1 VASGSLPAGPISS
14 VAVTRY
20 ATITGVG
27 SSLPPRLVPNTWF
40 ESQVDTTDGW
50 IRDRTGIEARH
61 FAADGVVTSDL
72 AVDAALI
79 ALESAG
85 ITPQQVDVI
94 ICASVT
100 GDTPFPATAVWVQQK
115 LGLSCPAFDVNAACA
130 GFSYGLATATAFV
143 QAGTADTVLLVGAEV
158 FSRILDF
165 SDRQTCVLFGDGAG
179 ATVIQASDRPGIE
192 ETVLGAD
199 GRAAE
204 ILIMPGGGS
213 REPATPE
220 SVQALRH
227 RIRMPN
233 GREVFKRAVTEMAA
247 ACRAVLEKNGHTADD
262 VDLLIPHQANARIMI
277 AVAERLGIP
286 LERAVVDVAEVG
298 NTSAA
303 SIPIAMDRAW
313 RAGRMKEGDLVLFTS
328 FGAGLTWGATVMRWT
343 MPEVRS

>member
-1 VASGSLPAGPISS
+1 
-14 VAVTRY
+14 VAVSRH

-40 ESQVDTTDGW
+40 EAQVDTTDEW
-50 IRDRTGIEARH
+50 IRSRTGIEARH
-61 FAADGVVTSDL
+61 FADDGVVTSDL
-72 AVDAALI
+72 AVEASRI
-79 ALESAG
+79 ALRTAG
-85 ITPQQVDVI
+85 IPAEQLDMIV
-94 ICASVT
+94 CASVT
-100 GDTPFPATAVWVQQK
+100 GDTPFPATAVWVQEK

-143 QAGTADTVLLVGAEV
+143 ESGTADTVLLIGAEV

-192 ETVLGAD
+192 GTVLGAD
-199 GRAAE
+199 GTAAE
-204 ILIMPGGGS
+204 ILLVPAGGS
-213 REPATPE
+213 RGPASPQTVAA
-220 SVQALRH
+220 SRH
-227 RIRMPN
+227 RVQMPN

-247 ACRAVLEKNGHTADD
+247 SCREVLEKNGHSPDD
-262 VDLLIPHQANARIMI
+262 VDLLIPHQANARIMV

-303 SIPIAMDRAW
+303 SIPIALDRAY
-313 RAGRMKEGDLVLFTS
+313 RAGRIHEGDLVLFTS
-328 FGAGLTWGATVMRWT
+328 FGAGLTWGATAIRWT
-343 MPEVRS
+343 MPGIMS

>member
-1 VASGSLPAGPISS
+1 M
-14 VAVTRY
+14 AVSRH

-40 ESQVDTTDGW
+40 EARVDTTDEW
-50 IRDRTGIEARH
+50 IRSRTGIEARH
-61 FAADGVVTSDL
+61 FADDGVVTSDL
-72 AVDAALI
+72 AVEAARI
-79 ALESAG
+79 ALRTAG
-85 ITPQQVDVI
+85 IPAEQVDMIV
-94 ICASVT
+94 CASVT
-100 GDTPFPATAVWVQQK
+100 GDTPFPATAVWVQEK

-143 QAGTADTVLLVGAEV
+143 ESGMADTVLLIGAEV

-165 SDRQTCVLFGDGAG
+165 TDRQTCVLFGDGAG

-192 ETVLGAD
+192 GTVLGAD
-199 GRAAE
+199 GTATE
-204 ILIMPGGGS
+204 ILLVPAGGS
-213 REPATPE
+213 REPASAETVAA
-220 SVQALRH
+220 SRH

-247 ACRAVLEKNGHTADD
+247 SCREVLEKNGHSTDD
-262 VDLLIPHQANARIMI
+262 VDLLIPHQANARIMV

-303 SIPIAMDRAW
+303 SIPIALDRAY
-313 RAGRMKEGDLVLFTS
+313 RAGRIHEGDLVVFTS
-328 FGAGLTWGATVMRWT
+328 FGAGLTWGATAIRWT
-343 MPEVRS
+343 MPGIMS

>member
-1 VASGSLPAGPISS
+1 
-14 VAVTRY
+14 VTRH

-27 SSLPPRLVPNTWF
+27 SSLPPRIVPNSWF
-40 ESQVDTTDGW
+40 EDRIDTTDEW
-50 IRDRTGIEARH
+50 IRSRTGIEARH
-61 FAADGVVTSDL
+61 FVTEGVVTSDL
-72 AVDAALI
+72 AIEASRI
-79 ALESAG
+79 ALDEAG
-85 ITPQQVDVI
+85 IPAEQIDVV

-100 GDTPFPATAVWVQQK
+100 GDTPFPSTAVWVQQK

-130 GFSYGLATATAFV
+130 GYSYGLATATAFV
-143 QAGTADTVLLVGAEV
+143 EAGVADTILLIGAEV

-179 ATVIQASDRPGIE
+179 ATVIQASERPGIE
-192 ETVLGAD
+192 GTVLGAD
-199 GRAAE
+199 GTAAE
-204 ILIMPGGGS
+204 ILLMPAGGS

-220 SVQALRH
+220 TVAARRH
-227 RIRMPN
+227 RIQMPN

-247 ACRAVLEKNGHTADD
+247 SCREVLEKNGHTPDD
-262 VDLLIPHQANARIMI
+262 VDLLIPHQANARIMV

-303 SIPIAMDRAW
+303 SIPIALDRAY
-313 RAGRMKEGDLVLFTS
+313 RAGRMKDGDLVLFTS

-343 MPEVRS
+343 MPGIGA